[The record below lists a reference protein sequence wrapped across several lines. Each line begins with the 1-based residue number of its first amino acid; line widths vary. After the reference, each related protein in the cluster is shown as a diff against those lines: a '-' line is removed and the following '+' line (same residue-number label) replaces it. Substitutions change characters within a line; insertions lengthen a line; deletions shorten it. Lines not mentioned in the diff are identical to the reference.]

1 MMDTQKTNNAP
12 GHGTMSDGNGET
24 TEIVAVI
31 REREAPLLRYASRLI
46 RDSDGARDIVQ
57 EVFIRYVRISQAED
71 KGRIEN
77 LPAWLYRVTRNLC
90 LDHLKSKR
98 VQLEVPIDEK
108 IAEFAGQERPD
119 RTYEKEEAMMMV
131 RKKIMQLEPRDRE
144 IVILKL
150 EHGRSY
156 KEIAEIMGL
165 SVTNVGFILHTAM
178 RKLVKEFNAEAQSR
192 KGDV

>member
-1 MMDTQKTNNAP
+1 METQSTETAALQEKA
-12 GHGTMSDGNGET
+12 GNGEM
-24 TEIVAVI
+24 TEIVSVI

-46 RDSDGARDIVQ
+46 RDSDGAKDIVQ
-57 EVFIRYVRISQAED
+57 EVFIRYVRISQTED

-98 VQLEVPIDEK
+98 VQLEIPIDEK
-108 IAEFAGQERPD
+108 IADFAGTDQPD
-119 RTYEKEEAMMMV
+119 RTFEKKEAMLLA
-131 RKKIMQLEPRDRE
+131 RKKIMELEPRDRE
-144 IVILKL
+144 IVVLKI

-156 KEIAEIMGL
+156 KEIAEIMGI

-178 RKLVKEFNAEAQSR
+178 KKLVKEFNAEA
-192 KGDV
+192 KGK

>member
-1 MMDTQKTNNAP
+1 METLSTDTDALQDKVE
-12 GHGTMSDGNGET
+12 NGEMA
-24 TEIVAVI
+24 EIISVI

-46 RDSDGARDIVQ
+46 RDSDGAKDIVQ
-57 EVFIRYVRISQAED
+57 ETFIRYLRISQE
-71 KGRIEN
+71 KGKGGIEN
-77 LPAWLYRVTRNLC
+77 IPAWLYRVTRNLC

-108 IAEFAGQERPD
+108 ISEFAGTERPD
-119 RTYEKEEAMMMV
+119 STFEKKEAMMMV
-131 RKKIMQLEPRDRE
+131 RRKIMALEPRDRE

-156 KEIAEIMGL
+156 KEIAEIMNL

-178 RKLVKEFNAEAQSR
+178 KKLVKEFNAETKSV
-192 KGDV
+192 KL